1 MKNWIQNNLKNI
13 IVTCFII
20 PILLVAFVSISHVT
34 TMYELSN
41 PIVWSIY
48 LSIAIE
54 IAALSALAAVSVK
67 MGRFVY
73 IPFIIVTIIQF
84 LGNLFFA
91 YSFINETSTSFKNWV
106 ELIGP
111 LFEPMGVELSDV
123 PSQKRILAFFTGGLL
138 PFISLT
144 FAHMLV
150 VFTEKQKEIKNEE
163 EKKGNLTSENNIE
176 DLSKKLSK
184 WENENFPE
192 EKPITPTEE
201 DLKKMEEILLKKQNE
216 NNNNLDNKENET
228 PQPQTEPT
236 IKKLVYTKNGE

>member
-67 MGRFVY
+67 MGRFIY

-91 YSFINETSTSFKNWV
+91 YSFIDETSVAFKNWV

-111 LFEPMGVELSDV
+111 LFEPMGIELLDI

-150 VFTEKQKEIKNEE
+150 VFTEKQKEDKEVKTNDINTKSIQYLVYAAGVDLEE
-163 EKKGNLTSENNIE
+163 DICNSL
-176 DLSKKLSK
+176 DKKL
-184 WENENFPE
+184 
-192 EKPITPTEE
+192 
-201 DLKKMEEILLKKQNE
+201 KQMDQLMDGE
-216 NNNNLDNKENET
+216 VDAS
-228 PQPQTEPT
+228 
-236 IKKLVYTKNGE
+236 ISLVAK

>member
-13 IVTCFII
+13 IVTCFIV

-41 PIVWSIY
+41 PIVWSFY

-54 IAALSALAAVSVK
+54 IAALSALAAVSVR

-73 IPFIIVTIIQF
+73 IPFVIVTIIQF

-91 YSFINETSTSFKNWV
+91 YSFIDETSISFKNWV

-111 LFEPMGVELSDV
+111 LFEPMGVELTDI

-150 VFTEKQKEIKNEE
+150 VFTEKQQEIKNEE
-163 EKKGNLTSENNIE
+163 AKKSILTNENDIE
-176 DLSKKLSK
+176 ELSKKISK
-184 WENENFPE
+184 WENENYKEDVPL
-192 EKPITPTEE
+192 KPTEE
-201 DLKKMEEILLKKQNE
+201 EIKKMEEILLKTQNE
-216 NNNNLDNKENET
+216 KNDSLDNKENEISQT
-228 PQPQTEPT
+228 QTEPT

>member
-13 IVTCFII
+13 IVTCFIV

-41 PIVWSIY
+41 PIVWSVY

-54 IAALSALAAVSVK
+54 IAALSALAAVSVR

-91 YSFINETSTSFKNWV
+91 YSFIDETSTSFKNWV

-111 LFEPMGVELSDV
+111 LFEPMGVELTDV

-150 VFTEKQKEIKNEE
+150 VFTEKQKEIENKDVKETIKP
-163 EKKGNLTSENNIE
+163 EKNIE
-176 DLSKKLSK
+176 DLSKKLSM
-184 WENENFPE
+184 WENETFPE
-192 EKPITPTEE
+192 EKPINPTEE
-201 DLKKMEEILLKKQNE
+201 ELKKIEVFLIKKQE
-216 NNNNLDNKENET
+216 TINNSEESVNINK
-228 PQPQTEPT
+228 TEPT

>member
-1 MKNWIQNNLKNI
+1 MKNWIQSNLKNI

-67 MGRFVY
+67 MGRFIY

-91 YSFINETSTSFKNWV
+91 FSFIDETSVAFKNWV

-111 LFEPMGVELSDV
+111 LFEPMGIELTDIA
-123 PSQKRILAFFTGGLL
+123 SQKRILAFFTGGLL

-150 VFTEKQKEIKNEE
+150 VFTEKQKEDKENKPQITKETQDIEE
-163 EKKGNLTSENNIE
+163 
-176 DLSKKLSK
+176 LSKKVSK
-184 WENENFPE
+184 WENEQFPE
-192 EKPITPTEE
+192 EKPIKPTEE
-201 DLKKMEEILLKKQNE
+201 EIKKMEEFLLKKQPIIESGTNE
-216 NNNNLDNKENET
+216 IPN
-228 PQPQTEPT
+228 QTDST

>member
-13 IVTCFII
+13 IVTCFIA

-41 PIVWSIY
+41 PIVWSVY

-54 IAALSALAAVSVK
+54 IAALSALAAVSVR
-67 MGRFVY
+67 MGKFVY

-91 YSFINETSTSFKNWV
+91 YSFIDEASTSFKNWV

-111 LFEPMGVELSDV
+111 LFEPMGVELTDI

-150 VFTEKQKEIKNEE
+150 VFTEKQKEI
-163 EKKGNLTSENNIE
+163 ENKDVKEIIKPEQNIE
-176 DLSKKLSK
+176 DLSKNLSK

-192 EKPITPTEE
+192 EKPIIPTEDE
-201 DLKKMEEILLKKQNE
+201 LKKIEEILLKKQE
-216 NNNNLDNKENET
+216 TVNNSEESVEPN
-228 PQPQTEPT
+228 QTEPT